1 MPLEVAACFGHPFPI
16 PHSPSLIA
24 GMSDLA
30 RAPCCEPFCLTT
42 SHACIFHPNP
52 QGYLASL
59 GDPAVTSSLLQ
70 RFCEA
75 TNMTDEI
82 NALAALDRA
91 GGRMPGRDQ
100 AAHGGLVMVG
110 RVVGHALCSTLL
122 SQAGN
127 QACVRCAL

>member
-1 MPLEVAACFGHPFPI
+1 MRSEVAACFGHPFPI
-16 PHSPSLIA
+16 PQSPSLIA

-30 RAPCCEPFCLTT
+30 RAPCCKPFCLTT

-70 RFCEA
+70 RFREA

-91 GGRMPGRDQ
+91 GGRMPGGDQ
-100 AAHGGLVMVG
+100 PAHGAVITVG
-110 RVVGHALCSTLL
+110 SVAWQTLCGAVL